1 MNANIAIHPKS
12 LIRYQWLIGL
22 LILPVLFHI
31 ILFQGPAA
39 NLSAF
44 EIPMSLLIGPAVSVP
59 PPVAEVSN
67 QPLASVL
74 DDTFDHNFEYLE
86 EVDADYADTTPEYDA
101 AQISQFIASVE
112 RVTLESLDFFQ
123 KEIDAIETKKTLSTP
138 KKPGPEDRFTPII
151 MQAARTYKVDPSI
164 IKAIIK
170 AESGYNP
177 KAVSHRG
184 ARGLMQLMPKTAE
197 SLGVEDSFCPE
208 QNILGGVKYF
218 KQLLNQFNG
227 NTELALAAYNAGS
240 RKVRKY
246 KGIPP
251 FKTTRLY
258 IKKVFEYHQ
267 EYQQQITDNG

>member
-39 NLSAF
+39 NLSAV
-44 EIPMSLLIGPAVSVP
+44 EIPMNLLIGPAVSVP